1 MKSKNAYFLQY
12 LLCLVCMMGAC
23 KKEDPEVNLSTFS
36 SLSVDTRDAVIPSYI
51 IDQTGNYLLVCIR
64 DLNYSNSIIKKI
76 NLSTLKVEKEIK
88 ITGTVPISLSNILL
102 TDNNEMVSTF
112 YNFDAG
118 TMIIYKFDMN
128 LNVVKKDITP
138 VVGGGNLGRRRMV
151 KAGPNRIIGVETYL
165 HTSTGQFYLRY
176 MTMDD
181 NLTILNERT
190 DTSEEY
196 GNAFILPEQ
205 FIRTNDGGTLY
216 VGDNIDEPLYLN
228 EIILEK
234 RDASF
239 NVKWRAKY
247 KSDVNVSASCVKE
260 YNGSY
265 YVWASN
271 EDYGYFGNGKG
282 LYGRVFMLIYD
293 QQGNLIREITMPNE
307 AKINVDAENIVI
319 TDDGD
324 FLMVAR
330 STLNSTSD
338 VFKGLLFHANASMDN
353 ITYKSYGGEREVQV
367 SDLIRMESDRYL
379 LMYLDRSFTP
389 DGVQPRLVFRYVDAK
404 GNFIE

>member
-260 YNGSY
+260 YNGNY

-282 LYGRVFMLIYD
+282 LYGRVFMLVYD
-293 QQGNLIREITMPNE
+293 QQGNLIKEVNMPNE

>member
-260 YNGSY
+260 YNGNY

-282 LYGRVFMLIYD
+282 LYGRVFMLVYD
-293 QQGNLIREITMPNE
+293 QQGNLIKEVNMPNE

-379 LMYLDRSFTP
+379 LMYLDRSYIP